1 MPRLPTL
8 RGLHVVCPGEIPAE
22 LGSLSNLGLLDV
34 HYNLLIGEIPS
45 ELGDLDN
52 LTSLGGLDNLTSLNL
67 AENQLSGK
75 IPAWLADVGESSGS
89 VKLYSNEFECAPS
102 SLKGWVF
109 IGNVPDCGGLTH
121 GRPTTIWS
129 EH

>member
-1 MPRLPTL
+1 MPLLSTL

-34 HYNLLIGEIPS
+34 HYNLLGGEIPS
-45 ELGDLDN
+45 ELGD
-52 LTSLGGLDNLTSLNL
+52 LDNLTSLNL

-75 IPAWLADVGESSGS
+75 LPAWLADVGESSGS

>member
-1 MPRLPTL
+1 M
-8 RGLHVVCPGEIPAE
+8 E

-34 HYNLLIGEIPS
+34 HYNLLSGEIPS
-45 ELGDLDN
+45 ELGDL
-52 LTSLGGLDNLTSLNL
+52 GNLTSLNL

-109 IGNVPDCGGLTH
+109 IGNVPDC
-121 GRPTTIWS
+121 
-129 EH
+129 